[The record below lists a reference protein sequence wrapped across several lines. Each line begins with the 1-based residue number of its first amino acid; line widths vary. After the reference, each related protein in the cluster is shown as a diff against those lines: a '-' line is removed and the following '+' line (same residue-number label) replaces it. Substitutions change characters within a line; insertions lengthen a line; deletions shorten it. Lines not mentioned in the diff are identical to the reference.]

1 MRSPTPVM
9 HQLKHGRVRGRVA
22 KDFAISKGSALI
34 VVFRI
39 TEMFV

>member
-1 MRSPTPVM
+1 M
-9 HQLKHGRVRGRVA
+9 GEFEARVA
-22 KDFAISKGSALI
+22 KDFAISKGSLI